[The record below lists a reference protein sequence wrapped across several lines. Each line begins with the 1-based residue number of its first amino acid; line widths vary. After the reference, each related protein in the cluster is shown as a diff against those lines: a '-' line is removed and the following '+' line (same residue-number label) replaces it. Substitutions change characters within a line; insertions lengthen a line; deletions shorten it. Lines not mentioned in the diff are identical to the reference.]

1 MQIEARDGPAPY
13 SGVNMPLFCALA
25 LFFSLLLNMPAA
37 AEPPPSWAQA
47 AAVPDVS
54 DITRAAPP
62 ERLSQA
68 LAGHW
73 RGALHYRDYSSDK
86 AVTLPTTVSIDDAL
100 RFAFTYDDGPGKMVR
115 SNEQWS
121 FDGAV
126 LNPGKAGKP
135 LQVSLYRGNENG
147 DLILVALGSGV
158 ENDQPVELRLVVLR
172 RGDTLSISRSSRLPQ
187 QEWLLRHVYRLTAH
201 R

>member
-1 MQIEARDGPAPY
+1 
-13 SGVNMPLFCALA
+13 MPLFCALA
-25 LFFSLLLNMPAA
+25 LLFSLLFKVSAA
-37 AEPPPSWAQA
+37 AEPPSSWAQA
-47 AAVPDVS
+47 AALPEVS
-54 DITRAAPP
+54 DITQAALP

-86 AVTLPTTVSIDDAL
+86 AVTLPTTVSIDDGL
-100 RFAFTYDDGPGKMVR
+100 RLAFTYDDGPGKTVQ

-126 LNPGKAGKP
+126 LNQGKASKP

-158 ENDQPVELRLVVLR
+158 ENGQAVELRLVVLR
-172 RGDTLSISRSSRLPQ
+172 RGDTLTISRSSRLPQ
-187 QEWLLRHVYRLTAH
+187 QEWLLRHVYRLTA
-201 R
+201 RR